1 MTKTA
6 VLLGGDRRQSCLARQ
21 LQACGFAVRTCGVP
35 GCPDTAH
42 TLPACVWGAELLIL
56 PMPALRAPDRIR
68 AVPDDLPLG
77 PALDAAAPD
86 ALVCGGL
93 LDAAVPALQAHS
105 PRWFDYARD
114 ETLALEN
121 AELTAEAALP
131 PLLAR
136 LPCPLRGS
144 RILILG
150 FGRIG
155 KRLAWKLHTLG
166 AAVTVAA
173 RRPEALALA
182 RILGLQAEPLGP
194 QLQGLAVYDAVVNTV
209 PAPVICDAQLS
220 AIRPDAALLELASL
234 PGGFCPP
241 RPNVPGI
248 SPPGVCQASTRRRPP
263 RPSSAARSSA
273 NLIWRNAHEPQ
284 DHRARHVRLVLYL
297 CPRAGRLFRARPRT
311 V

>member
-1 MTKTA
+1 
-6 VLLGGDRRQSCLARQ
+6 
-21 LQACGFAVRTCGVP
+21 
-35 GCPDTAH
+35 
-42 TLPACVWGAELLIL
+42 
-56 PMPALRAPDRIR
+56 MPALRAPDRIR
-68 AVPDDLPLG
+68 AVPDDLPLA
-77 PALDAAAPD
+77 PTLDAAAPD

-105 PRWFDYARD
+105 LRWFDYARD

-173 RRPEALALA
+173 RPEALALA

-209 PAPVICDAQLS
+209 PAPVICDVQLS

-234 PGGFCPP
+234 PRRLLP
-241 RPNVPGI
+241 RRGRTRRVSRRRGL
-248 SPPGVCQASTRRRPP
+248 PGVYAPEAAAAVIRRAIFRE
-263 RPSSAARSSA
+263 
-273 NLIWRNAHEPQ
+273 LDLEE
-284 DHRARHVRLVLYL
+284 
-297 CPRAGRLFRARPRT
+297 CP
-311 V
+311 